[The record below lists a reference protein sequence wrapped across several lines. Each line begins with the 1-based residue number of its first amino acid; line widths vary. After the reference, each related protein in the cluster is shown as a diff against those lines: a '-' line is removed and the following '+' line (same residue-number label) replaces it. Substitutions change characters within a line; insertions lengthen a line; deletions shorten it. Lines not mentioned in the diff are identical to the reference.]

1 MRKTV
6 IITGGSGG
14 IGSAC
19 ARAFHKKEY
28 NVVVGYSRS
37 EDKAKA
43 LIGEINLNGG
53 SAIAVKADL
62 TKLTGAEELF
72 AAAKKRYGRVDV
84 LVNCCGVSARK
95 LLVDQSEEEI
105 RFVTDVNLLSTI
117 FCTKIAVGE
126 MLGRGGSIVNISSM
140 WGICGASMEAVYSA
154 AKAGVIG
161 FTKAMAKEY
170 SPMNIR
176 VNCVAPGST
185 DTEMMKEFSESD
197 MRLIEED
204 IPLGRMASADEIADS
219 VVFIGEHTYITG
231 VTLNVSG
238 GAVV

>member
-1 MRKTV
+1 M
-6 IITGGSGG
+6 
-14 IGSAC
+14 
-19 ARAFHKKEY
+19 
-28 NVVVGYSRS
+28 
-37 EDKAKA
+37 
-43 LIGEINLNGG
+43 
-53 SAIAVKADL
+53 
-62 TKLTGAEELF
+62 
-72 AAAKKRYGRVDV
+72 DV

>member
-1 MRKTV
+1 
-6 IITGGSGG
+6 
-14 IGSAC
+14 
-19 ARAFHKKEY
+19 
-28 NVVVGYSRS
+28 
-37 EDKAKA
+37 
-43 LIGEINLNGG
+43 
-53 SAIAVKADL
+53 
-62 TKLTGAEELF
+62 
-72 AAAKKRYGRVDV
+72 
-84 LVNCCGVSARK
+84 
-95 LLVDQSEEEI
+95 
-105 RFVTDVNLLSTI
+105 
-117 FCTKIAVGE
+117 
-126 MLGRGGSIVNISSM
+126 
-140 WGICGASMEAVYSA
+140 MEAVYSA

-170 SPMNIR
+170 APMNIR